1 MSSGREGLPAPASA
15 NALALLRFPDRR
27 TAWAVVTAATLAA
40 PVDRL
45 QERLAALHRA
55 VPMTGARLRGET
67 WHPGPPPEPLI
78 VDDDPLAAPDL
89 VAHFDLATQPPLRVV
104 AGSRGTRVAVA
115 CHHAAFDGLSLVAL
129 LAALVRPQ
137 DHPNDP
143 AQSEAPQPGT
153 GGVDNQAHPT
163 GPSATLPLRGPEP
176 RGPGL
181 DRGNAWGAPRGRAPE
196 LRGLVGRVVRPAD
209 RVAASLARPLREA
222 LAVAEVDL
230 AGPGITARL
239 ASAAV
244 AAAGAH
250 NARLGRPWRRVGINV
265 GLAGPVGSG
274 GGRIGEARTLAGG
287 TQGGI
292 PGNSSR
298 YRRVELRAGGAVGV
312 ALEAALAR
320 NREPLDQVW
329 SPRFGWVLEPVV
341 GRFSDS
347 LLVSNLGRREV
358 PGATRLEFFPVARGR
373 SAVAV
378 GAAGLAG
385 GPATVSV
392 RARDLSSEDA
402 EALLADLVAR
412 LEAGP

>member
-1 MSSGREGLPAPASA
+1 VRGGREGLPAPASA

-27 TAWAVVTAATLAA
+27 TAWAVVAAATLAA

-45 QERLAALHRA
+45 QGRMAALHRA

-67 WHPGPPPEPLI
+67 WHPGSPPEPLI

-89 VAHFDLATQPPLRVV
+89 VARFDLAIQPPLRIVV
-104 AGSRGTRVAVA
+104 GSRGTRMAVA
-115 CHHAAFDGLSLVAL
+115 CHHAAFDGLSLAAL

-137 DHPNDP
+137 DHPNDS
-143 AQSEAPQPGT
+143 AQFEAPQPST
-153 GGVDNQAHPT
+153 EVVDNQEHPT

-181 DRGNAWGAPRGRAPE
+181 ERGNAGRAPRGRVPE

-209 RVAASLARPLREA
+209 RVAPSLARPVREA

-230 AGPGITARL
+230 AGPGVTARL

-250 NARLGRPWRRVGINV
+250 NARLGRPWRRIGINV
-265 GLAGPVGSG
+265 GLAG
-274 GGRIGEARTLAGG
+274 G
-287 TQGGI
+287 TQGGT
-292 PGNSSR
+292 PGNHSR
-298 YRRVELRAGGAVGV
+298 YRRVDLRAGEAVGV
-312 ALEAALAR
+312 ALDAALAR
-320 NREPLDQVW
+320 SREPLDQVW

>member
-1 MSSGREGLPAPASA
+1 VSGGREGLPAPASA

-27 TAWAVVTAATLAA
+27 TAWAVVAAATLAA

-89 VAHFDLATQPPLRVV
+89 IARFDLATQPPLRLV
-104 AGSRGTRVAVA
+104 AGSRGTRLAVA

-129 LAALVRPQ
+129 LAALVRP
-137 DHPNDP
+137 
-143 AQSEAPQPGT
+143 PGAV
-153 GGVDNQAHPT
+153 GDQEHPT

-176 RGPGL
+176 RGPGSEL
-181 DRGNAWGAPRGRAPE
+181 GNASGAPRRRAPE

-209 RVAASLARPLREA
+209 RVAASLARPVREA

-230 AGPGITARL
+230 AGPGVTARV

-250 NARLGRPWRRVGINV
+250 NARLGRPWRRVGINL
-265 GLAGPVGSG
+265 G
-274 GGRIGEARTLAGG
+274 LAGG
-287 TQGGI
+287 TQGGV

-298 YRRVELRAGGAVGV
+298 YRRVDLRAGEAVGV
-312 ALEAALAR
+312 ALDAALAR

-402 EALLADLVAR
+402 GALLADLVAR

>member
-1 MSSGREGLPAPASA
+1 MSGGREELPAPASA

-27 TAWAVVTAATLAA
+27 TAWAVVAAATLAA

-45 QERLAALHRA
+45 QERLAAVHRA

-89 VAHFDLATQPPLRVV
+89 VARFDLATQPPLRVV
-104 AGSRGTRVAVA
+104 AGSRGTRLAVA

-129 LAALVRPQ
+129 LAALVRPK

-143 AQSEAPQPGT
+143 GHVEAPQPGT
-153 GGVDNQAHPT
+153 GAVDDQEH
-163 GPSATLPLRGPEP
+163 
-176 RGPGL
+176 
-181 DRGNAWGAPRGRAPE
+181 AWGAPRRRAPE

-209 RVAASLARPLREA
+209 RVAASLARPVREA

-230 AGPGITARL
+230 AGPGVTARV

-265 GLAGPVGSG
+265 GLAG
-274 GGRIGEARTLAGG
+274 G
-287 TQGGI
+287 TQGGV

-298 YRRVELRAGGAVGV
+298 YRRVDLRAGEAVGV
-312 ALEAALAR
+312 ALDAALAR

-378 GAAGLAG
+378 GAAGLPG
-385 GPATVSV
+385 GTSTVSV

-402 EALLADLVAR
+402 GALLADLVAR

>member
-1 MSSGREGLPAPASA
+1 MVA
-15 NALALLRFPDRR
+15 
-27 TAWAVVTAATLAA
+27 AATLAA

-45 QERLAALHRA
+45 EERLAALHRA
-55 VPMTGARLRGET
+55 VPMTGARLRRET
-67 WHPGPPPEPLI
+67 WHPGRPPEVLI
-78 VDDDPLAAPDL
+78 VDGDPLATPDL
-89 VAHFDLATQPPLRVV
+89 VARFDLGTQPPLRVV
-104 AGSRGTRVAVA
+104 AGSGGTRLAVA

-143 AQSEAPQPGT
+143 GQFEAPQPGT
-153 GGVDNQAHPT
+153 GVVDNQEHPT

-181 DRGNAWGAPRGRAPE
+181 ERGNAWWAPRRAPE

-209 RVAASLARPLREA
+209 RVAASLARPVREA

-230 AGPGITARL
+230 AGPGVTARL

-265 GLAGPVGSG
+265 GLAG
-274 GGRIGEARTLAGG
+274 G
-287 TQGGI
+287 TQGGT
-292 PGNSSR
+292 PGNYSR
-298 YRRVELRAGGAVGV
+298 YRRVDLRAGEAMGV
-312 ALEAALAR
+312 ALDAALAR

-385 GPATVSV
+385 GSATVSV

-402 EALLADLVAR
+402 GALLADLVAR

>member
-1 MSSGREGLPAPASA
+1 VSGGREGLPAPASA

-27 TAWAVVTAATLAA
+27 TAWAVVAAATLAA

-67 WHPGPPPEPLI
+67 WHPGLPPEPLI
-78 VDDDPLAAPDL
+78 VDDDPLAGPDL
-89 VAHFDLATQPPLRVV
+89 VARFDLAAQPPLRVV
-104 AGSRGTRVAVA
+104 AGSRGTRMAVA
-115 CHHAAFDGLSLVAL
+115 CHHAAFDGLSLVDL
-129 LAALVRPQ
+129 LAVLVRPQ
-137 DHPNDP
+137 NHPND
-143 AQSEAPQPGT
+143 
-153 GGVDNQAHPT
+153 
-163 GPSATLPLRGPEP
+163 PEP

-181 DRGNAWGAPRGRAPE
+181 ERGDAWGARRRAPE

-209 RVAASLARPLREA
+209 RVAASLARPVRET

-230 AGPGITARL
+230 AGPGVTARV

-265 GLAGPVGSG
+265 GLAG
-274 GGRIGEARTLAGG
+274 G
-287 TQGGI
+287 TQGAI
-292 PGNSSR
+292 PGNDSR
-298 YRRVELRAGGAVGV
+298 YRRVDLRAGEAVGV
-312 ALEAALAR
+312 ALDAALAR

-329 SPRFGWVLEPVV
+329 SPRFGRVLEPVV

-378 GAAGLAG
+378 GAAGLPG
-385 GPATVSV
+385 GTSTVSV

-412 LEAGP
+412 LEAGA